1 MNRQI
6 SQVARYSMFIAV
18 TALGVFTIVGS
29 GGGGPNNPPPPPTVG
44 SIFVSMG
51 YGAVTSTP
59 SQCTGSGTITIT
71 PQNLTGS
78 SGQSTASS
86 QPFSYSGLSSTTP
99 NEPACQTTVNFTNLK
114 PGTWKVS
121 DGSAACT
128 ANVVAG
134 QGANIKIWNEVCQ

>member
-6 SQVARYSMFIAV
+6 SQAARYLMFIAV
-18 TALGVFTIVGS
+18 TAMGVFTIVAS
-29 GGGGPNNPPPPPTVG
+29 GGGGPTNTPPPTVG

-59 SQCTGSGTITIT
+59 SQCNGSGTVTIT
-71 PQNLTGS
+71 PQSLNGS

-86 QPFSYSGLSSTTP
+86 QTFSYSGLSSTTP
-99 NEPACQTTVNFTNLK
+99 NEPACQTTVNFTNLR

-134 QGANIKIWNEVCQ
+134 QGTNLKIWNEVCQ